1 VRCARRGCTSQI
13 CCLCHDY
20 SDPSQGFRTSHQAD
34 IRILRFAVSAI
45 IILIPAKVS
54 ELRIKLT
61 YAFCYVAHV
70 VEMSDGQS
78 TFVLNVS
85 QAGNTCR
92 AALCTKR
99 HRARTRW
106 SIITMTGL
114 GPRKRQRTAF
124 QHSSRCQIC
133 KCKDVRLHMCLQWR
147 ASRCTTNQRMWP
159 IKWLACSGSLMDCT
173 LRLKSSPGGSAAANR
188 EPRTALVYTGKDNTT
203 QKLHYVAIGLFLTYR
218 VFNGVDDAPHT
229 AISTDIQGM
238 VQTIRLCPIVLCVF
252 FVERS
257 LELELLCN
265 FDFKL
270 RCL

>member
-229 AISTDIQGM
+229 AISTDI
-238 VQTIRLCPIVLCVF
+238 
-252 FVERS
+252 
-257 LELELLCN
+257 
-265 FDFKL
+265 
-270 RCL
+270 